1 MMKDL
6 LFIDETHQYFLMKDG
21 VAEVELPPLSTI
33 LKAVGIV
40 DGRWY
45 TPESAARGK
54 AIHKILEYIDNDELD
69 WGSVDDRVYG
79 WIEAYT
85 KFRENYPFK
94 ILESEAPIYHKQ
106 NLYACTPDRRVQFED
121 KTFGL
126 LDFKTG
132 GEEKWH
138 QLQLTAQKEAQ
149 ESHNRK
155 VDEIWGVYLQENGK
169 FKPPV
174 IYDPDPDTWNAILK
188 VYAWGR

>member
-1 MMKDL
+1 MKDL
-6 LFIDETHQYFLMKDG
+6 RFVDETHQYFLSKNG
-21 VAEVELPPLSTI
+21 TEVELPPLSTI
-33 LKAVGIV
+33 LKVTGIV

-45 TPESAARGK
+45 TPGSAARGK

-69 WGSVDDRVYG
+69 WGSVDERVYG

-121 KTFGL
+121 KAFGL

-138 QLQLTAQKEAQ
+138 QIQLTAQQEAQ
-149 ESHNRK
+149 ESHKRK
-155 VDEIWGVYLQENGK
+155 VDYLYGVYLKDTGGYK
-169 FKPPV
+169 CV
-174 IYDPDPDTWNAILK
+174 AYDPDPDTWNAILK
-188 VYAWGR
+188 VYAWLK